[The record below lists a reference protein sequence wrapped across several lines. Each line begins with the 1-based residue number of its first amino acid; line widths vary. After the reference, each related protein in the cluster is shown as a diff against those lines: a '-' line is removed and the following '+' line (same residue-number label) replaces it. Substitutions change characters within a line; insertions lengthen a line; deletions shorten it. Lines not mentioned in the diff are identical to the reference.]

1 MILCETVFGSIN
13 DERFQAMKADYVE
26 IEWYES
32 FKRIHQK
39 TTRQGREMGI
49 RLGTDILMKGLREG
63 DILWQEG
70 QELIAVQIP
79 PCEVIVID
87 IDNGHPEM
95 AYKVCYEIGN
105 KHAALMKGDKEL
117 QFITPYN
124 EPTLQFL
131 KKLHGVQVRKEVR
144 KLDFDR
150 AVSSTVSSHAH

>member
-1 MILCETVFGSIN
+1 MILCEAVLGSVN
-13 DERFQAMKADYVE
+13 EEKFKAMAADYVE
-26 IEWYES
+26 IEWHEA

-39 TTRQGREMGI
+39 TTRQGRKIGI
-49 RLGTDILMKGLREG
+49 RLGSEILTKGLRDG

-70 QELIAVQIP
+70 RELIAVRIP

-87 IDNGHPEM
+87 VDKGHREM

-105 KHAALMKGDKEL
+105 KHAALMNGGKEM

-124 EPTLQFL
+124 EPTLQL
-131 KKLHGVQVRKEVR
+131 LEKLHGVQARKEVR

-150 AVSSTVSSHAH
+150 AVSSTVSGHTH